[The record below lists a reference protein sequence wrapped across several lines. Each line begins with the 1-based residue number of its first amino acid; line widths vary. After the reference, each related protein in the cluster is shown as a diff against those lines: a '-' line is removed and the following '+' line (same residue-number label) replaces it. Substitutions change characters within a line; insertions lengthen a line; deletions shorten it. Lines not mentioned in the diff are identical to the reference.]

1 MAGPRILLAGA
12 GGVGT
17 ALAWSGSG
25 VLGPEALPPRAAD
38 QRDQSFLACYA
49 TEIVAKLARS
59 C

>member
-25 VLGPEALPPRAAD
+25 VLGPEALPPRPFLDLLAEYGSPWACEERTPAAP
-38 QRDQSFLACYA
+38 
-49 TEIVAKLARS
+49 
-59 C
+59 

>member
-25 VLGPEALPPRAAD
+25 VLGPEALPPRPFLDLFTEYGSAWACEQRMPAAP
-38 QRDQSFLACYA
+38 
-49 TEIVAKLARS
+49 
-59 C
+59 